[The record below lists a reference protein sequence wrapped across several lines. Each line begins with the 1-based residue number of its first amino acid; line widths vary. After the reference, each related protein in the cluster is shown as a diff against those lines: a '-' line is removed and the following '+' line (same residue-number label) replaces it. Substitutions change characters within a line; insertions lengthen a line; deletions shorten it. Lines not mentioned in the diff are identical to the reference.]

1 MALIYEAL
9 ELDRPAEHWRRL
21 SGNDA
26 EDTLY
31 AVSATGRGHR
41 DRSEAPMLSLKAMV
55 RGRAQYRFGRRV
67 HAVENETLLVC
78 SDSDIYDVEL
88 TGQEKK
94 ESFCLFVPN
103 PFARDMWS
111 AISASHATQ
120 LDNPQRGV
128 QPDFPEIATRGW

>member
-1 MALIYEAL
+1 MTLVYEAVNL
-9 ELDRPAEHWRRL
+9 EQPEASWRRL

-31 AVSATGRGHR
+31 AVSATGRRHR

-67 HAVENETLLVC
+67 HAVENETLLIC
-78 SDSDIYDVEL
+78 SGSDIYDVEL

-94 ESFCLFVPN
+94 ESFCLFVPH
-103 PFARDMWS
+103 PVAR
-111 AISASHATQ
+111 
-120 LDNPQRGV
+120 
-128 QPDFPEIATRGW
+128 

>member
-31 AVSATGRGHR
+31 AVCATGRRHQ
-41 DRSEAPMLSLKAMV
+41 DRSEAPMLSLKSMV

-78 SDSDIYDVEL
+78 SDIYDVEL
-88 TGQEKK
+88 AGAEEHRQ
-94 ESFCLFVPN
+94 FCPVEP
-103 PFARDMWS
+103 
-111 AISASHATQ
+111 H
-120 LDNPQRGV
+120 
-128 QPDFPEIATRGW
+128 